1 MRRIFFSSLMA
12 ATVLVGA
19 AANASPIVYKPVNPS
34 FGGDPFNGTY
44 LLNTAQ
50 ANNHYEKPTKKQDP
64 LENFERTI
72 TSSLLNR
79 VSQQIADRIFSEDG
93 TGGDTGTFVL
103 GNTTLSYQRNG
114 DVVDITIL
122 DGVTGT
128 STTISVPAP
137 QL

>member
-1 MRRIFFSSLMA
+1 MRCHFLGGLTVAIMLVSGAAQASSL
-12 ATVLVGA
+12 
-19 AANASPIVYKPVNPS
+19 VYRPVNPN
-34 FGGDPFNGTY
+34 FGGDAFNGAY

-50 ANNHYEKPTKKQDP
+50 ANNHYEKPAKKTNP
-64 LENFERTI
+64 LDNFERTI

-79 VSQQIADRIFSEDG
+79 VSQQIADRIFSG
-93 TGGDTGTFVL
+93 TGQDTGTFQL
-103 GNTTLSYQRNG
+103 GNTSLTYQRNG
-114 DVVDITIL
+114 DVVDITIF